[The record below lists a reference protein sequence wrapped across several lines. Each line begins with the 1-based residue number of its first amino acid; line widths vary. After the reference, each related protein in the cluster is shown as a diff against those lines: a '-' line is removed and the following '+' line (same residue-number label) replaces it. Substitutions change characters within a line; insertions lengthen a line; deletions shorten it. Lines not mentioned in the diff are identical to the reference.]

1 MVSICRRGPEGAAV
15 TDEIPIETAE
25 FGVFVAAGG
34 NKKVASALTHAIVSQ
49 EPLRMCARKYGV
61 PVQTLHNARK
71 RLRRLGDSYRQWRAE
86 QVEAENWN

>member
-1 MVSICRRGPEGAAV
+1 
-15 TDEIPIETAE
+15 
-25 FGVFVAAGG
+25 
-34 NKKVASALTHAIVSQ
+34 
-49 EPLRMCARKYGV
+49 V

>member
-1 MVSICRRGPEGAAV
+1 MSICRRGPEGAAV

-49 EPLRMCARKYGV
+49 EPLRMCARKFGV
-61 PVQTLHNARK
+61 LESTLRAARK

>member
-1 MVSICRRGPEGAAV
+1 M

-49 EPLRMCARKYGV
+49 EPLRMCARKFGV
-61 PVQTLHNARK
+61 AYETVRDARRK
-71 RLRRLGDSYRQWRAE
+71 LRRLGDAYRQWRAE